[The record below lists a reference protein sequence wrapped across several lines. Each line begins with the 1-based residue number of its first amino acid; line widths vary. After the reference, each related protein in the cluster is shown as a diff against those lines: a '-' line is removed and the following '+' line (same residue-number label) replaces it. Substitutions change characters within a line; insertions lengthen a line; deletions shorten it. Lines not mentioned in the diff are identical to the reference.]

1 MEILMPQVRKC
12 NDVPELL
19 GEKIFKFSGQRRC
32 EWLSSEGK
40 IGMRELCIEEVTGVN
55 IEK

>member
-32 EWLSSEGK
+32 EWLSSEEK
-40 IGMRELCIEEVTGVN
+40 IGMRALCIEEVTGVN